1 MLDRLMYNHP
11 ALLSPSC
18 CAGYVNCILH
28 NGEETDVNLEKREIR
43 WSGNNHSVLG
53 DPKEIPREPTCS
65 FYFMQLFSP
74 KLILV
79 CVFPGNT
86 RFMHPSAL
94 QSLSCTRL
102 LANWNTHL

>member
-1 MLDRLMYNHP
+1 M
-11 ALLSPSC
+11 
-18 CAGYVNCILH
+18 
-28 NGEETDVNLEKREIR
+28 NLEKREIR
-43 WSGNNHSVLG
+43 WSSNNHSVLG
-53 DPKEIPREPTCS
+53 DPKEIPRESTCS

-102 LANWNTHL
+102 LANWNTRL